1 MEIDFPQ
8 INNDFT
14 VFSKLFH
21 VFYNKVEIINVISQI
36 ISGSFSRRG
45 DNQCRHWRD
54 GQSA

>member
-14 VFSKLFH
+14 VFSKLLH

-36 ISGSFSRRG
+36 ISGSF
-45 DNQCRHWRD
+45 
-54 GQSA
+54 

>member
-21 VFYNKVEIINVISQI
+21 VFYNKVEIINAGMVHIVVVL
-36 ISGSFSRRG
+36 
-45 DNQCRHWRD
+45 
-54 GQSA
+54 SAITV